1 MKFLLCYLTSVTLLV
16 AVQTITPEEDAKVIH
31 KIQAKCQNETGVSD
45 ELLTKSLNRQWEDDP
60 KLKQQVLCVSK
71 ERGLVT
77 ESGELVVD
85 AWRTTVAK
93 VIANDKEAEKIVNE
107 CVVKKDTPEETTFNA
122 MKCAQKQIFAY
133 SNGGR

>member
-1 MKFLLCYLTSVTLLV
+1 LTGTIFK
-16 AVQTITPEEDAKVIH
+16 TITPEEDAKVMH

-85 AWRTTVAK
+85 AWRTTVRK
-93 VIANDKEAEKIVNE
+93 VIANDKEVEKIVNE

-122 MKCAQKQIFAY
+122 MKCAQKQIFAH
-133 SNGGR
+133 SNRGR